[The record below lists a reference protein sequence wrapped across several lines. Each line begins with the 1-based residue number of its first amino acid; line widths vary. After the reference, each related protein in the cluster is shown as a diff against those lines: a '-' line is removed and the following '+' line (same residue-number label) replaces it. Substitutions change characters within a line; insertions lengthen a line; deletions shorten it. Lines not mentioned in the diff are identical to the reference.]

1 MTRSWNTILRH
12 GVLAAATMLLCAC
25 GGGRPEPSAPAS
37 SAAPSVSEVKRQA
50 MAIESAVVLTDELR
64 GQIAGPV
71 LDDIEHQY
79 AAYFPAGDKATNQVS
94 GPYVYRCYPSTNN
107 CVGMDK
113 VNLYAMGPAVASP
126 GTPVAVGTIAA
137 FCASHPA
144 ACAAT
149 SERSLTV
156 AGQVRRYIVHR
167 SWGSLAKAAS
177 PVVFML
183 HGTSG
188 SGGEFFQTSGW
199 REKAD
204 AEGFIAVFPS
214 ALRHCYLDDGN
225 HNQAFEATEIETF
238 SKWADS
244 RLGGPAMPLCTAD
257 QLARLPDGARAATDH
272 ALADDMGFFRAMVA
286 DLGASTNADAHRIY
300 VSGFSNGGQ
309 MAFRLAV
316 EASDLFAAVASNA
329 GAIPG
334 GFATP
339 AARPI
344 SMIFAVGELDDRF
357 TWALSPPAIP
367 VATDQGGSGAWPSI
381 VGPFLNALG
390 LAQTPYT
397 FQTAT
402 LSGELMGLYHYTTS
416 TRTPTG
422 DNEFYAAVIQGRGH
436 VYPPYMPDLLWPWF
450 MSKRLP

>member
-1 MTRSWNTILRH
+1 MIRSWMTALRH
-12 GVLAAATMLLCAC
+12 AVAVATVLQLCAC
-25 GGGRPEPSAPAS
+25 GGGPVGEPNPSASNAS
-37 SAAPSVSEVKRQA
+37 GAKRHA
-50 MAIESAVVLTDELR
+50 LALDAGFTLSDDLL
-64 GQIAGPV
+64 GQIAMPL
-71 LDDIEHQY
+71 LDDIERQY
-79 AAYFPAGDKATNQVS
+79 ATAFPPADKAPTQFS
-94 GPYVYRCYPSTNN
+94 GPYVYRCYASTGN

-137 FCASHPA
+137 FCGSRPA

-214 ALRHCYLDDGN
+214 ALRHCYLDDNN
-225 HNQAFEATEIETF
+225 HNQVFEVTEIETF

-286 DLGASTNADAHRIY
+286 DLRASTNADAHRIY

-309 MAFRLAV
+309 MAFRLAAQ
-316 EASDLFAAVASNA
+316 ASDLFAAVASNA

-357 TWALSPPAIP
+357 TWALNPPAIP
-367 VATDQGGSGAWPSI
+367 VATDQGGTAAWPSI
-381 VGPFLNALG
+381 IGPFLDALG

-402 LSGELMGLYHYTTS
+402 LSGELMGVYHYVTS
-416 TRTPTG
+416 TRSPAG